1 MKVVVK
7 MIISPLERLTHLITI
22 SICHICGTEAEMLCS
37 DCRDKTF
44 PELDSRCYKC
54 NKITSQNVCCQS
66 CRSGSRLRR
75 VWWLGQYKFEI
86 KNLVRDMKFKR
97 RRSCAREFGAVL
109 AETLPFLPEETL
121 VVPIPTASG
130 RVRKRGF
137 DQAKIIA
144 KVFAHSRGLKYCE
157 ALVRTTQVD
166 QIGKRRSDRIA
177 QMQNSLIVSRPAEIL
192 GASVLLI
199 DDVLTTGAT
208 LEVAAGLLRDQGAL
222 HVDAAVIARHLL
234 G

>member
-7 MIISPLERLTHLITI
+7 MIISPLERLTNLITI
-22 SICHICGTEAEMLCS
+22 SICHICGAEAEMLCS

-75 VWWLGQYKFEI
+75 VWWLGQYRSEI

-97 RRSCAREFGAVL
+97 RRSYAREFGVVL
-109 AETLPFLPEETL
+109 AETVPFLPKNTL

-137 DQAKIIA
+137 DQAKLIA
-144 KVFAHSRGLKYCE
+144 KVFAKNRSLPY
-157 ALVRTTQVD
+157 ADILIRTSQAD
-166 QIGKRRSDRIA
+166 QIGKRRNERIA
-177 QMQNSLIVSRPAEIL
+177 QMKHSFGVVRPGCLL
-192 GASVLLI
+192 GVSVLLI

-208 LEVAAGLLRDQGAL
+208 VEAAAALVRKHGAR
-222 HVDAAVIARHLL
+222 HVDVAVVARHLL
-234 G
+234 S